1 MRVVYQRHFLEHQQ
15 TCFLWY
21 WKQSNIIFQRKQH
34 NLTDYLAVIPPIST
48 FRENELSQYIE
59 NLRHEGL
66 TSEELEQREGVCQR
80 IESILRGGGLTGKL
94 TFYIKFISIRSLS
107 LPFKWHENEQKILS
121 FLFHFKQLISFYTP
135 WKYQKTRAF
144 LVFSRAIKRDKW
156 HEMGWSGCDIT
167 WNQTFLYLYQKL

>member
-66 TSEELEQREGVCQR
+66 TSEELEQREGVCRR

-94 TFYIKFISIRSLS
+94 TFYIKFISMHSLS
-107 LPFKWHENEQKILS
+107 APLSGMKMNKKFCLSYSISSNWSLSIPPENTRKPE
-121 FLFHFKQLISFYTP
+121 LFSCFQEL
-135 WKYQKTRAF
+135 
-144 LVFSRAIKRDKW
+144 
-156 HEMGWSGCDIT
+156 
-167 WNQTFLYLYQKL
+167 